1 MLDSLFSPIT
11 INKRQLKNRC
21 IVPAMVMNLCEEDGS
36 CTERF
41 AAYHEAKAKGGFAMI
56 ITEDF
61 AITNVAG
68 KGHQAFGKMS
78 TYPDLRSTPI
88 DFINGEHCRSFSFT
102 IPDARS
108 ALSIKILLGHL
119 RLFRVRSARI

>member
-61 AITNVAG
+61 AT
-68 KGHQAFGKMS
+68 FGKMS